1 MNALHTPVR
10 AHWRRHCV
18 KSEWNAVPNAGTVS
32 QLSSHR
38 KRVNTDCELGGAISA
53 LGPMFNGAY
62 DSNVAAHGLQN
73 EPMLPTL
80 RPTPR
85 LIRCEKKKWRAIN
98 SYNNVA
104 ESIAPNAL
112 RILDPVIPTLLG
124 LVGTLPPT
132 RHRGRSQAQ
141 VSTCQLSRGMPPL
154 RTRSSHLERNGCGER
169 EGQRTGPSYD
179 GVALVLTQY
188 ATENEAL
195 RKCIIISIWLH
206 GGTPSS
212 GVAEQLPW
220 VLVAEP
226 RKDMG
231 PVSTGTTIGRGYRMP
246 SKTNL
251 IDTKLYEATGRR
263 ETDGDYRENLANRG
277 TRNAGCKEIK
287 KEFGTNAEATT
298 GLESPEWVCVARHSH
313 HFLSPS
319 PSIVHL
325 WAGRRAT
332 SSNATMQGSITPERD
347 GIDTSL
353 SYFSMSQLLLT
364 LAQHL
369 GVDSFMPRY
378 GWIHGML
385 TSRKVIISNRKATTT
400 PGNTRPRSRYEERPG
415 RNISKAAFTFSIAAS
430 SSSSCGASS
439 SAGIIRWGARG

>member
-1 MNALHTPVR
+1 MGRTDWPSGAGT
-10 AHWRRHCV
+10 CV
-18 KSEWNAVPNAGTVS
+18 KSEWNAVPVPVGTVS

-124 LVGTLPPT
+124 LVATTYSTSWSEPGPGLNMPIVS
-132 RHRGRSQAQ
+132 RNGRYHI
-141 VSTCQLSRGMPPL
+141 LIYNE
-154 RTRSSHLERNGCGER
+154 TRSSHLERNGCGER

-195 RKCIIISIWLH
+195 RKCIIISRWLH
-206 GGTPSS
+206 GGTTSS

-231 PVSTGTTIGRGYRMP
+231 PVFTGTTIGTSWAACLQFGKGYRMP

-277 TRNAGCKEIK
+277 TRNAGVRKWV
-287 KEFGTNAEATT
+287 GTNAEATT
-298 GLESPEWVCVARHSH
+298 GLESPEWYSAPVGGSSSDEQQCDD
-313 HFLSPS
+313 
-319 PSIVHL
+319 
-325 WAGRRAT
+325 AGEYHT
-332 SSNATMQGSITPERD
+332 ERD

-385 TSRKVIISNRKATTT
+385 TSRKVITSNRKATTLRET
-400 PGNTRPRSRYEERPG
+400 PDRAQDTKSALDETSARRHSRSRLQPPVPVHVVHHRQP
-415 RNISKAAFTFSIAAS
+415 AS
-430 SSSSCGASS
+430 SGGGPEAK
-439 SAGIIRWGARG
+439 AEQGR